1 MKNKIIILTVFAG
14 LLLSAC
20 SDYLDRKPYTQ
31 PNNEDFLK
39 TRENVESYIN
49 NLYTSLPA
57 SGSIWYW
64 CQRRRGEQ

>member
-1 MKNKIIILTVFAG
+1 MKNKIIILTVFAC

-39 TRENVESYIN
+39 TRENVESYIIICIL
-49 NLYTSLPA
+49 LYRLRLNMVLVSEEK
-57 SGSIWYW
+57 
-64 CQRRRGEQ
+64 R

>member
-39 TRENVESYIN
+39 TRENVESYIICVL
-49 NLYTSLPA
+49 LYRL
-57 SGSIWYW
+57 
-64 CQRRRGEQ
+64 RRNMVLVSVEKR

>member
-49 NLYTSLPA
+49 NCILLYRLRLNMVLVSEEK
-57 SGSIWYW
+57 
-64 CQRRRGEQ
+64 R

>member
-39 TRENVESYIN
+39 TRIICIL
-49 NLYTSLPA
+49 LYRLRLNMVLVSEEK
-57 SGSIWYW
+57 
-64 CQRRRGEQ
+64 R

>member
-31 PNNEDFLK
+31 PNNEDW
-39 TRENVESYIN
+39 
-49 NLYTSLPA
+49 LPISA
-57 SGSIWYW
+57 
-64 CQRRRGEQ
+64 R

>member
-39 TRENVESYIN
+39 TRENVEIICIL
-49 NLYTSLPA
+49 LYRLRLNMVLVSEEK
-57 SGSIWYW
+57 
-64 CQRRRGEQ
+64 R

>member
-49 NLYTSLPA
+49 NEITS
-57 SGSIWYW
+57 
-64 CQRRRGEQ
+64 

>member
-39 TRENVESYIN
+39 TRENVEIGIL
-49 NLYTSLPA
+49 LYRLRLNMVLVSEEK
-57 SGSIWYW
+57 
-64 CQRRRGEQ
+64 R

>member
-49 NLYTSLPA
+49 NLYLKSATIIQYTIK
-57 SGSIWYW
+57 G
-64 CQRRRGEQ
+64 RFMNR

>member
-49 NLYTSLPA
+49 CILLYRLRLNMVLVSEEK
-57 SGSIWYW
+57 
-64 CQRRRGEQ
+64 R

>member
-39 TRENVESYIN
+39 TREICIL
-49 NLYTSLPA
+49 LYRLRLNMVLVSEEK
-57 SGSIWYW
+57 
-64 CQRRRGEQ
+64 R

>member
-49 NLYTSLPA
+49 NFLYRLRLNMVLVSEEK
-57 SGSIWYW
+57 
-64 CQRRRGEQ
+64 R

>member
-39 TRENVESYIN
+39 TRENVESYIIICIL
-49 NLYTSLPA
+49 LYRLRLNMVLVSEEK
-57 SGSIWYW
+57 
-64 CQRRRGEQ
+64 R

>member
-31 PNNEDFLK
+31 PSAFAMRIILPSPSPFLF
-39 TRENVESYIN
+39 R
-49 NLYTSLPA
+49 L
-57 SGSIWYW
+57 
-64 CQRRRGEQ
+64 

>member
-1 MKNKIIILTVFAG
+1 MKNKIIILTVFAC

-49 NLYTSLPA
+49 SQDNYFIFHDSVPL
-57 SGSIWYW
+57 
-64 CQRRRGEQ
+64 